1 MQFVRPVF
9 APHPRRFGKSQ
20 PRTLAMAAA
29 EGAWALSDDVKLFAA
44 TFFAGFLFVSIVI
57 G

>member
-1 MQFVRPVF
+1 MQLVRPPF
-9 APHPRRFGKSQ
+9 ASQ
-20 PRTLAMAAA
+20 PRRLGRGPARVVTVAAPQRMAIP
-29 EGAWALSDDVKLFAA
+29 DDVKLFAA